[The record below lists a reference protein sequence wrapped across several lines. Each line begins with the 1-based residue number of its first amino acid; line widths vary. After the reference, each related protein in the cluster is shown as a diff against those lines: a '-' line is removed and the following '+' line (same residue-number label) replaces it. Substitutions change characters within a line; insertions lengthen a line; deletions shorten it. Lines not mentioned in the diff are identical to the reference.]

1 MDPLK
6 PGDPGVVGR
15 YRLSA
20 RLGRAGLGTVFL
32 GRAPGG
38 EQVAVKLVRSDLA
51 ADKKFLER
59 FRTDMAAA
67 REVGGTHVAHVL
79 DADADGTPPWLVVEH
94 VAGPSLEAA
103 VEAHGAFPERT
114 LRALGAGLAEGLAA
128 VHEAGLTH
136 RDLKPANVLLAADGP
151 RVADYALARALGT
164 AGLNRTGVVE
174 IPGLPAPEQVTG
186 GSIGPAIDVFALGGV
201 LCHAAGVAPF
211 GTGSA
216 AELAQRVVR
225 ETPDLTELP
234 DWLRE
239 IVADCLKKRPTAR
252 PDAADLVARFAAAD
266 PATDWLPKA
275 TAALLATHAAEA
287 ASASAKRVEIPDAD
301 EADTV
306 EPGDADGADAD
317 GSDPAEEPETAEVA
331 ASAALATPAAA
342 PAVVASGA
350 KATKKTKPRTG
361 TAAARK
367 TDAAGADDEAD
378 RSETAADDTEAKP
391 ARPAAEGTKAKP
403 GGPATTDGDADD
415 ATPVTTPAI
424 RGAKPGRPTAAAR
437 SAADTPEDDATPVAT
452 PAARGGKAKATTDA
466 GSAPEAPE
474 DDATPVSTP
483 AARGGKAKPA
493 TEARSDTDDAEDDA
507 TPVATPAAR
516 GGKAKAKSTT
526 DAGSAP
532 EAPEDDAT
540 PVSTP
545 AARGGK
551 AKPAT
556 EARSDADDAENDA
569 TPVANPA
576 ARGGKAKP
584 ATEAR
589 SDADDA
595 EDDATPVA
603 TPAVRGG
610 KAKPAKPAAEAG
622 SDVDDAEDDATTPV
636 AVPAARDD
644 KPKGKAGAKGAP
656 KAAEVAEDDVTTPVA
671 VPAVR
676 IGKDEDD
683 APAADPAPESG
694 KPEERYDGG
703 APVKVPVI
711 RRGGNA
717 ETVKVPRKPD
727 GPAPAGAGAETVKV
741 PHPAASPVGA
751 TTVLPA
757 PAAPIAAPPHPTTTP
772 AAAATAAPQPGSG
785 IPFPLGLT
793 EQRPTPEQR
802 PANPLLWH
810 AVIALLG
817 VTAVGIGLFRLTDSA
832 WRDAQNMIL
841 GVVLPG
847 ISVLAGL
854 AGLGTLVLAVV
865 DARKPTPQG
874 APPLGATPQHLPAE
888 ADSPR

>member
-79 DADADGTPPWLVVEH
+79 DADADATPPWLVVEH

-151 RVADYALARALGT
+151 RVADYALARALGA

-174 IPGLPAPEQVTG
+174 TPGLPAPEQVTG

-239 IVADCLKKRPTAR
+239 IVTDCLKKRPTAR
-252 PDAADLVARFAAAD
+252 PTAADLVARFAAAD

-287 ASASAKRVEIPDAD
+287 AAASAKRVEIPDAD

-306 EPGDADGADAD
+306 EPGDAEGLDADDSD

-331 ASAALATPAAA
+331 ASAALAAPAAP
-342 PAVVASGA
+342 PATGA
-350 KATKKTKPRTG
+350 KATEKTKPRTG
-361 TAAARK
+361 AGAARK
-367 TDAAGADDEAD
+367 TDDEAD
-378 RSETAADDTEAKP
+378 RPDAAADDTEAKP
-391 ARPAAEGTKAKP
+391 ARPAAKATKTKP
-403 GGPATTDGDADD
+403 GNSAADNDDDADDATPVTAPAIRSGKPGRPTAAASSAADAPEDD
-415 ATPVTTPAI
+415 ATPVTTPAA
-424 RGAKPGRPTAAAR
+424 RGNKVGKAKPATDVA
-437 SAADTPEDDATPVAT
+437 SDTEAPEADATPVAT
-452 PAARGGKAKATTDA
+452 PAAR
-466 GSAPEAPE
+466 S
-474 DDATPVSTP
+474 
-483 AARGGKAKPA
+483 GKAKPTKAA
-493 TEARSDTDDAEDDA
+493 TDASSDTDDAEDDAPPVATPAVRDGKANPTEASSDADDAEGDA

-516 GGKAKAKSTT
+516 SGKSKPTKA
-526 DAGSAP
+526 
-532 EAPEDDAT
+532 
-540 PVSTP
+540 
-545 AARGGK
+545 
-551 AKPAT
+551 AT
-556 EARSDADDAENDA
+556 EAS
-569 TPVANPA
+569 
-576 ARGGKAKP
+576 
-584 ATEAR
+584 

-595 EDDATPVA
+595 EDDAT
-603 TPAVRGG
+603 TP
-610 KAKPAKPAAEAG
+610 
-622 SDVDDAEDDATTPV
+622 
-636 AVPAARDD
+636 VPAARDD
-644 KPKGKAGAKGAP
+644 KPKGKAGAK
-656 KAAEVAEDDVTTPVA
+656 AADDDATTPVA

-683 APAADPAPESG
+683 APAADPAPPAPESD
-694 KPEERYDGG
+694 KPKGSYDGG
-703 APVKVPVI
+703 EPVKVPVV
-711 RRGGNA
+711 RRGNNA

-741 PHPAASPVGA
+741 EHPAASPVGA

-757 PAAPIAAPPHPTTTP
+757 PAPPVAAPPLPTATP
-772 AAAATAAPQPGSG
+772 AAAATSASQPGSG
-785 IPFPLGLT
+785 LPFPLGLT

-832 WRDAQNMIL
+832 WRDAQNTIL
-841 GVVLPG
+841 GMVLPG

-854 AGLGTLVLAVV
+854 AGLGTLVLAVI
-865 DARKPTPQG
+865 DARKRTPQG
-874 APPLGATPQHLPAE
+874 VPPLATTPHHHPTE
-888 ADSPR
+888 ANSPR

>member
-174 IPGLPAPEQVTG
+174 TPGLPAPEQVTG

-252 PDAADLVARFAAAD
+252 PTAADLVARFAAAD
-266 PATDWLPKA
+266 SAKDWLPKA

-287 ASASAKRVEIPDAD
+287 AAASAKRVEIPDAD

-306 EPGDADGADAD
+306 EPGDADGTDAD
-317 GSDPAEEPETAEVA
+317 GTDPAEESETAEVA

-342 PAVVASGA
+342 PAAGA
-350 KATKKTKPRTG
+350 KATRKTEPRTG
-361 TAAARK
+361 AAAARK
-367 TDAAGADDEAD
+367 TGDEAD
-378 RSETAADDTEAKP
+378 RPDGAADDTEAKP
-391 ARPAAEGTKAKP
+391 ARPAAKATKPKP
-403 GGPATTDGDADD
+403 GSAAADNNDD
-415 ATPVTTPAI
+415 A
-424 RGAKPGRPTAAAR
+424 
-437 SAADTPEDDATPVAT
+437 DDATPVAT
-452 PAARGGKAKATTDA
+452 PAARGGKVGKAAPATDVPSDAKA
-466 GSAPEAPE
+466 P
-474 DDATPVSTP
+474 
-483 AARGGKAKPA
+483 
-493 TEARSDTDDAEDDA
+493 
-507 TPVATPAAR
+507 
-516 GGKAKAKSTT
+516 
-526 DAGSAP
+526 
-532 EAPEDDAT
+532 
-540 PVSTP
+540 
-545 AARGGK
+545 
-551 AKPAT
+551 
-556 EARSDADDAENDA
+556 
-569 TPVANPA
+569 
-576 ARGGKAKP
+576 
-584 ATEAR
+584 
-589 SDADDA
+589 
-595 EDDATPVA
+595 
-603 TPAVRGG
+603 
-610 KAKPAKPAAEAG
+610 
-622 SDVDDAEDDATTPV
+622 EDDATTPV

-644 KPKGKAGAKGAP
+644 KPKGEAGAKGAP
-656 KAAEVAEDDVTTPVA
+656 KAADDDATTPV
-671 VPAVR
+671 PAARV
-676 IGKDEDD
+676 GKDEDD
-683 APAADPAPESG
+683 APAAEPTPPAPESG
-694 KPEERYDGG
+694 KPKGGYDGG
-703 APVKVPVI
+703 EPVKVPVV
-711 RRGGNA
+711 RRGDNA

-741 PHPAASPVGA
+741 EHPAASPVGA

-757 PAAPIAAPPHPTTTP
+757 PAPPVAAPPLPTATP
-772 AAAATAAPQPGSG
+772 AAAAATPAAQPGSG
-785 IPFPLGLT
+785 LPFPLGLT

-832 WRDAQNMIL
+832 WRDAQNTIL
-841 GVVLPG
+841 GMVLPG
-847 ISVLAGL
+847 VSVLAGL
-854 AGLGTLVLAVV
+854 AGLGTLVLAVL
-865 DARKPTPQG
+865 DARKPAPQG
-874 APPLGATPQHLPAE
+874 APPLGATPHHHHTE

>member
-67 REVGGTHVAHVL
+67 REVGGAHVAHVL

-103 VEAHGAFPERT
+103 IEAHGAFPERT
-114 LRALGAGLAEGLAA
+114 LRVLGAGLAEGLAA

-151 RVADYALARALGT
+151 RVADYALARALGA

-174 IPGLPAPEQVTG
+174 TPGLPAPEQVTG

-239 IVADCLKKRPTAR
+239 IVTDCLKKRPTAR
-252 PDAADLVARFAAAD
+252 PTAADLVARFAAAD

-287 ASASAKRVEIPDAD
+287 AAASAKQVEIPDAD

-306 EPGDADGADAD
+306 EPGDADGSDSSD
-317 GSDPAEEPETAEVA
+317 GSDSAEEPETAEVA
-331 ASAALATPAAA
+331 ALAALAAPAAPP
-342 PAVVASGA
+342 PAAGA
-350 KATKKTKPRTG
+350 KATGKTKPRTG
-361 TAAARK
+361 AAAARK
-367 TDAAGADDEAD
+367 TADEAD
-378 RSETAADDTEAKP
+378 RPDAAADDTEAKP
-391 ARPAAEGTKAKP
+391 ARPAAKATKTKP
-403 GGPATTDGDADD
+403 GNSAADNDDDADD

-424 RGAKPGRPTAAAR
+424 RSGKPGRPTAAAS
-437 SAADTPEDDATPVAT
+437 SAAD
-452 PAARGGKAKATTDA
+452 
-466 GSAPEAPE
+466 APE
-474 DDATPVSTP
+474 DDATPVTTP
-483 AARGGKAKPA
+483 AARGNKVGKAKPA
-493 TEARSDTDDAEDDA
+493 TEAASDTEAPEDDGAPVATPAARSGKAKPTKAATEASSDTDDAEDDA
-507 TPVATPAAR
+507 TPVATPAVR
-516 GGKAKAKSTT
+516 
-526 DAGSAP
+526 D
-532 EAPEDDAT
+532 
-540 PVSTP
+540 
-545 AARGGK
+545 GK
-551 AKPAT
+551 AKPT
-556 EARSDADDAENDA
+556 EASSGASA
-569 TPVANPA
+569 
-576 ARGGKAKP
+576 
-584 ATEAR
+584 
-589 SDADDA
+589 A

-603 TPAVRGG
+603 TPAARSG
-610 KAKPAKPAAEAG
+610 KAKPTKAATEAS
-622 SDVDDAEDDATTPV
+622 SDADDADDDATTP
-636 AVPAARDD
+636 VPAARDD
-644 KPKGKAGAKGAP
+644 KPKGKAGAK
-656 KAAEVAEDDVTTPVA
+656 AADDDATTPVA

-683 APAADPAPESG
+683 APAADPAPPAPESG
-694 KPEERYDGG
+694 KPKGSYDGG
-703 APVKVPVI
+703 EPVKVPVV
-711 RRGGNA
+711 RRGNNA

-741 PHPAASPVGA
+741 EHPPASPVGA

-757 PAAPIAAPPHPTTTP
+757 PAPPVAAPPLPTATP
-772 AAAATAAPQPGSG
+772 AAAATSAPQPGSG
-785 IPFPLGLT
+785 LPFPLGLT

-832 WRDAQNMIL
+832 WRDAQNTIL
-841 GVVLPG
+841 GMVLPG

-854 AGLGTLVLAVV
+854 AGLGTLVLAVI
-865 DARKPTPQG
+865 DARKRTPQG
-874 APPLGATPQHLPAE
+874 VPPLATTPHHPTE

>member
-59 FRTDMAAA
+59 FRTDMATA

-114 LRALGAGLAEGLAA
+114 LRVLGAGLAEGLAA

-151 RVADYALARALGT
+151 RVADYALARALGA

-174 IPGLPAPEQVTG
+174 IPVLPAPEQVTG

-252 PDAADLVARFAAAD
+252 PTAADLVARFAAAD

-287 ASASAKRVEIPDAD
+287 AAASAKRVEIPDAD

-306 EPGDADGADAD
+306 EPGDADGLDADGSD

-342 PAVVASGA
+342 PATGA
-350 KATKKTKPRTG
+350 KASKKTKPRTSV
-361 TAAARK
+361 AVARK
-367 TDAAGADDEAD
+367 TDDEAD
-378 RSETAADDTEAKP
+378 RPDAAADDTEAKP
-391 ARPAAEGTKAKP
+391 ARTAAKATKPKP
-403 GGPATTDGDADD
+403 GGPAADD
-415 ATPVTTPAI
+415 NDDA
-424 RGAKPGRPTAAAR
+424 
-437 SAADTPEDDATPVAT
+437 DDATPVAT
-452 PAARGGKAKATTDA
+452 PAARGNKVGKAGPATDVPSDT
-466 GSAPEAPE
+466 EAPE
-474 DDATPVSTP
+474 EDATPVATP
-483 AARGGKAKPA
+483 AARSAKAKPNRP
-493 TEARSDTDDAEDDA
+493 TSEASSDSNDAEDDA

-516 GGKAKAKSTT
+516 SAKAK
-526 DAGSAP
+526 P
-532 EAPEDDAT
+532 NT
-540 PVSTP
+540 PT
-545 AARGGK
+545 
-551 AKPAT
+551 T
-556 EARSDADDAENDA
+556 EASSD
-569 TPVANPA
+569 T
-576 ARGGKAKP
+576 
-584 ATEAR
+584 
-589 SDADDA
+589 
-595 EDDATPVA
+595 
-603 TPAVRGG
+603 
-610 KAKPAKPAAEAG
+610 
-622 SDVDDAEDDATTPV
+622 DDAEDDATTPV

-644 KPKGKAGAKGAP
+644 KPKGKAGAKDAP
-656 KAAEVAEDDVTTPVA
+656 PADDDVTTPVA

-683 APAADPAPESG
+683 APAADPAPPAPESG
-694 KPEERYDGG
+694 KPKGGYDGG
-703 APVKVPVI
+703 EPVKVPVV
-711 RRGGNA
+711 RRGNNA

-741 PHPAASPVGA
+741 EHPAVSPVGA

-757 PAAPIAAPPHPTTTP
+757 PAPPVAAPPLPTATP

-785 IPFPLGLT
+785 LPFPLGLT

-832 WRDAQNMIL
+832 WRDAQNTIL
-841 GVVLPG
+841 GMVLPG

-854 AGLGTLVLAVV
+854 AGLGTLVLAVI
-865 DARKPTPQG
+865 DARKPTSQG
-874 APPLGATPQHLPAE
+874 APPLGAAPHHHPTE

>member
-67 REVGGTHVAHVL
+67 REVEGTHVAHVL

-151 RVADYALARALGT
+151 RVADYALARALGA

-174 IPGLPAPEQVTG
+174 IPALPAPEQVTG

-252 PDAADLVARFAAAD
+252 PAAADLVARFAAAD
-266 PATDWLPKA
+266 PAADWLPKA

-306 EPGDADGADAD
+306 EPGDANGLD
-317 GSDPAEEPETAEVA
+317 GSDPAAETAEVA

-342 PAVVASGA
+342 PPAVAASGA
-350 KATKKTKPRTG
+350 KATGKTKPGTG

-367 TDAAGADDEAD
+367 ADDEAD
-378 RSETAADDTEAKP
+378 RPDAAADGTEAKP
-391 ARPAAEGTKAKP
+391 AGPAAKGTKAKP
-403 GGPATTDGDADD
+403 GVPAPADNDGDADD

-424 RGAKPGRPTAAAR
+424 RGAKPGRPTAAAS
-437 SAADTPEDDATPVAT
+437 SAADTPEDDATPVAGA
-452 PAARGGKAKATTDA
+452 AARGNRTGRAKPTPKPDSDT
-466 GSAPEAPE
+466 EAPE
-474 DDATPVSTP
+474 DDATP
-483 AARGGKAKPA
+483 AARSGKPTRPA
-493 TEARSDTDDAEDDA
+493 SEPSSDPNDADDDA

-516 GGKAKAKSTT
+516 SGKSKPTRPATK
-526 DAGSAP
+526 AGSDTDDAQ
-532 EAPEDDAT
+532 DDAT
-540 PVSTP
+540 PAATP
-545 AARGGK
+545 AARSRK
-551 AKPAT
+551 PAKPAT
-556 EARSDADDAENDA
+556 EAGSGTD
-569 TPVANPA
+569 
-576 ARGGKAKP
+576 G
-584 ATEAR
+584 
-589 SDADDA
+589 A
-595 EDDATPVA
+595 EDDATAPV
-603 TPAVRGG
+603 TV
-610 KAKPAKPAAEAG
+610 PAARDGKPKGEAG
-622 SDVDDAEDDATTPV
+622 AKGAPKAAGVADDDATTPV
-636 AVPAARDD
+636 AVPAGR
-644 KPKGKAGAKGAP
+644 
-656 KAAEVAEDDVTTPVA
+656 
-671 VPAVR
+671 
-676 IGKDEDD
+676 
-683 APAADPAPESG
+683 APAADPAPPAPGSG
-694 KPEERYDGG
+694 KPEGGYDGG
-703 APVKVPVI
+703 EPVKVPVV
-711 RRGGNA
+711 RRGDNA
-717 ETVKVPRKPD
+717 ESVKVPRKPD

-741 PHPAASPVGA
+741 EHPAASPAGA
-751 TTVLPA
+751 TSVLPA
-757 PAAPIAAPPHPTTTP
+757 PAPPAAAPPLPTATP
-772 AAAATAAPQPGSG
+772 AAAATAAPQPGAG
-785 IPFPLGLT
+785 LPFPLGLT
-793 EQRPTPEQR
+793 EQRPTTEQR
-802 PANPLLWH
+802 PAEPLLWH

-841 GVVLPG
+841 GMVLPG

-854 AGLGTLVLAVV
+854 AGLGTLVLAVI
-865 DARKPTPQG
+865 DARKPTAQG
-874 APPLGATPQHLPAE
+874 APPYGATPRQHPTE
-888 ADSPR
+888 ADSHR